1 MNSIESL
8 KLDFNSQIK
17 QLYYIHNKK
26 LFDDCIYL
34 GTGECPALYAS
45 LQMSEF
51 FGSTAAAHKLE
62 EFCHSPIFGFKK
74 THYLYGAYDQN
85 EDK

>member
-17 QLYYIHNKK
+17 QLYNIHNKK
-26 LFDDCIYL
+26 LFDDCIYIR
-34 GTGECPALYAS
+34 TGECLALYAS

-51 FGSTAAAHKLE
+51 FGSIVVAHKLE

>member
-1 MNSIESL
+1 MNSNESL

-17 QLYYIHNKK
+17 QLYNIHNKK
-26 LFDDCIYL
+26 LFDDSIYL
-34 GTGECPALYAS
+34 GTGECLALYVS

-51 FGSTAAAHKLE
+51 SGSIVVAHKLE
-62 EFCHSPIFGFKK
+62 EFCHSPIFAFKK